1 MLHHPNFG
9 GDISHARGPG
19 RYPASVNGTA
29 HYPCLTDRPVLITGG
44 ASGIGE
50 SLVRHFVNQGARVGF
65 LDVADDAAEALVAEL
80 SAGSSHPP
88 LFLRCDLRDIDA
100 LRTAITEA
108 QAQLGV
114 IRVLVN
120 NAANDDRHEMDGV
133 EPEFWDERMAVNL
146 RHQFFAAQA
155 VRAGMADA
163 GGGSI
168 INMGSIAWR
177 LGMTQ
182 LTAYATAKAGIVGLT
197 KSLAGELGPERIRVN
212 CIEPGLVMTERQK
225 KLWVTP
231 EFKEQVLGYQSLP
244 DLCQPADVARLALF
258 LASEESVMISAQSF
272 VIDGGW
278 T

>member
-1 MLHHPNFG
+1 VKEN
-9 GDISHARGPG
+9 
-19 RYPASVNGTA
+19 AS
-29 HYPCLTDRPVLITGG
+29 YPCLEDRPVLITGG

-50 SLVRHFVNQGARVGF
+50 SLVRHFVGQGARVAF
-65 LDVADDAAEALVAEL
+65 LDCDDEAAGALVAEL
-80 SAGSSHPP
+80 DTGSPHPP
-88 LFLRCDLRDIDA
+88 LFLSCDLRDIDA
-100 LRTAITEA
+100 LRKAISKAGE
-108 QAQLGV
+108 QLGG

-120 NAANDDRHEMDGV
+120 NAASDDRHEMDAV
-133 EPEFWDERMAVNL
+133 EPDYWDERMAVNL

-155 VRAGMADA
+155 VRTGMAQA

-197 KSLAGELGPERIRVN
+197 KSLAGELGPARIRVN
-212 CIEPGLVMTERQK
+212 CIEPGLVMTERQER
-225 KLWVTP
+225 LWVTP

-258 LASEESVMISAQSF
+258 LASDESAMISAQSF
-272 VIDGGW
+272 IIDGGW